1 MVQTEAVAADVLQSE
16 AVAADVPQ
24 TEPILQVV
32 LPIEATGVVVVQ
44 TEPHVDVV
52 VPTEV
57 VPASPVVE
65 VPCQGR
71 GVVSGSGSGWQI
83 LDPLTPRRPSTP

>member
-1 MVQTEAVAADVLQSE
+1 M
-16 AVAADVPQ
+16 Q

-52 VPTEV
+52 VPTEA
-57 VPASPVVE
+57 VPASPVKKTKTLSE
-65 VPCQGR
+65 L
-71 GVVSGSGSGWQI
+71 GVVGSKSGKKKKKSSGKKKK
-83 LDPLTPRRPSTP
+83 